1 MEFDK
6 DVPLPESK
14 YEFVTRLE
22 IGDSKYIPFENTRGS
37 FYKCARLKAIKSGI
51 KIIGRKEHGG
61 LRIWRIEWIICIL
74 FKLESMKWKNY
85 Y

>member
-22 IGDSKYIPFENTRGS
+22 IGDSKYIPFETTKGS
-37 FYKCARLKAIKSGI
+37 FYKCARIKAAKSGI
-51 KIIGRKEHGG
+51 KIIGRKDYGG
-61 LRIWRIEWIICIL
+61 LRIWRVE
-74 FKLESMKWKNY
+74 
-85 Y
+85 